1 MVLDGVTAVRKIG
14 VMAEVFGKRVVP
26 HHGGGDLGTIAH
38 LHLIASWRHARYVE
52 LLHDPPVGSY
62 QHRFAIMVNPPT
74 VDREG
79 YLPVP
84 QGPGLGV
91 EIRRDLIAA

>member
-1 MVLDGVTAVRKIG
+1 MDGVTTVRKIG
-14 VMAEVFGKRVVP
+14 VLAEAFGKRIVP

-38 LHLIASWRHARYVE
+38 LHLIASWAHAPYIE

-62 QHRFAIMVNPPT
+62 QHRFAIMANAPA
-74 VDREG
+74 VDHDG
-79 YLPVP
+79 YIPVP

-91 EIRRDLIAA
+91 EIRRDWIQG